1 MTLVEKYRGTEWDDI
16 YGNEH
21 IKTVL
26 KRVIK
31 TDNTQHMIFCG
42 RPGCGKTMTAR
53 IFATHYLGK
62 PITHKID
69 HPDYREMN
77 ASDERGI
84 DVVRGRKVKSYCQ
97 GKSNTPG
104 KKRILFLDE
113 ADNLTIDAQRALR
126 AIMENNQDNVII
138 IMSMNHLE
146 RIKEDAI
153 LSRCMV
159 FKFDPEPPEMLKSFL
174 LDIASK
180 ESISFDDN
188 IADQLVEDIVNFPDY
203 KGDFRRVVNDTLQK
217 LVGIEKPVTM
227 EDIPWIYNESYARII
242 DNILKDPL
250 TAFSTF
256 MSQYRT
262 RYIDPA
268 LFVKQMF
275 KKYRESKEMSFE
287 LAKIFAETDMNI
299 KNGGD
304 ELVQLSYLLTAIEG
318 DI

>member
-1 MTLVEKYRGTEWDDI
+1 MTLVEKHRGTSWDDI

-26 KRVIK
+26 QRVIEND
-31 TDNTQHMIFCG
+31 TTQHMIFCG

-53 IFATHYLGK
+53 IFASEYLEASIG
-62 PITHKID
+62 HKID

-113 ADNLTIDAQRALR
+113 SDNLTPDAQRALR

-138 IMSMNHLE
+138 IMSMNHIE
-146 RIKEDAI
+146 KIVEDAI

-174 LDIASK
+174 LDIAKK
-180 ESISFDDN
+180 EGINFDSE
-188 IADQLVEDIVNFPDY
+188 IAEQLVEDIVNFPDY

-227 EDIPWIYNESYARII
+227 DDIPWIYNESYSRMI
-242 DNILKDPL
+242 DNLLGDP
-250 TAFSTF
+250 ANAVNIFF
-256 MSQYRT
+256 NEYKR
-262 RYIDPA
+262 RYIDGV
-268 LFVKQMF
+268 LFVKQLF
-275 KKYRESKEMSFE
+275 KKYTKRKKASFQ
-287 LAKIFAETDMNI
+287 LAKIFAETEMNL
-299 KNGGD
+299 KQGGD
-304 ELVQLSYLLTAIEG
+304 ELVQIIYLLTGIEAG
-318 DI
+318 I